1 MADADSSG
9 STKGWFEQVVAA
21 LTSTPQ
27 SLEQLIDLLKKLH
40 QNNLIGSDELFMI
53 EGVLQVSDLQVRDIM
68 IPRGQM
74 TVIDH
79 TAALP
84 EIIEQIS
91 DSGHSRF
98 PVIDDDKD
106 DIVGV
111 LLAKD
116 LLQLSLKPDARFEI
130 NDFIRPAVFIPE
142 SKRLSVLLKE
152 FRVNRSHMAMIVDE
166 YGGVSGLV
174 TIEDV
179 LEQIV
184 GKIDD
189 EHDEEEEEED
199 IRQHGSNRFSVRA
212 LTPLD
217 DFNKYFESEYTSD
230 DVETIGGYLLAH
242 IGHLPARGE
251 SFDMDHFTFRVLSA
265 DSRQVHLYQVIDN
278 LQDSTQIN
286 IAENS

>member
-1 MADADSSG
+1 MSAFSAD
-9 STKGWFEQVVAA
+9 
-21 LTSTPQ
+21 PQ
-27 SLEQLIDLLKKLH
+27 NQEQLIELLRNFHHH
-40 QNNLIGSDELFMI
+40 QILGSDELFMI
-53 EGVLQVSDLQVRDIM
+53 EGVLQVSDMQVRDIM
-68 IPRGQM
+68 IPRGRM
-74 TVIDH
+74 TVLEH
-79 TAALP
+79 SSKLP
-84 EIIEQIS
+84 DIIQKITE
-91 DSGHSRF
+91 SGHSRF

-106 DIVGV
+106 DVVGV

-116 LLQLSLKPDARFEI
+116 LLQLSARPNEPFEI
-130 NDFIRPAVFIPE
+130 NDYIRPATFIPE

-189 EHDEEEEEED
+189 EHDDDEDEVD

-217 DFNKYFESEYTSD
+217 DFNDFFKTDFEND
-230 DVETIGGYLLAH
+230 DVETIGGYVLGQ
-242 IGHLPARGE
+242 IGHLPSRGD
-251 SFDMDHFTFRVLSA
+251 SFVLDHFTFRVLSA
-265 DSRQVHLYQVIDN
+265 DDRQVHLYQVVDDD
-278 LQDSTQIN
+278 LETTQLDLK
-286 IAENS
+286 